1 MTKENS
7 NVPAVTFKVRVPDPS
22 NSKTNSCEIV
32 PSTWAELTTDE
43 IFKDKLVVVFSLPGA
58 FTPTCS
64 TFQLPG
70 FELYAQDFYDIGVS
84 DIYCISV
91 NDSFVM
97 NAWRDANNLKNVKVL
112 PDEFIDK
119 TEKKYEEFIEWWTEN
134 YELGVPVWHK
144 GKVSREK
151 WLDAAYGIKRLR
163 GMINFAR
170 SEDWTRRLPEF
181 REYLS
186 KLDAMRGTDFR
197 KTFPDMAYLM
207 DDTDE

>member
-7 NVPAVTFKVRVPDPS
+7 KVPAVTFKVRVPDPS
-22 NSKTNSCEIV
+22 SSKTNSCEIV

-70 FELYAQDFYDIGVS
+70 FELYAQDFYDVGVS
-84 DIYCISV
+84 DIYCVSV

-112 PDEFIDK
+112 PDGNGTFTEGMGQLIDMSGVGFNK
-119 TEKKYEEFIEWWTEN
+119 RSRRYAMIVENGVIKKMFIEPDASAEDSDPYGETTPEN
-134 YELGVPVWHK
+134 V
-144 GKVSREK
+144 
-151 WLDAAYGIKRLR
+151 
-163 GMINFAR
+163 FA
-170 SEDWTRRLPEF
+170 SL
-181 REYLS
+181 
-186 KLDAMRGTDFR
+186 
-197 KTFPDMAYLM
+197 
-207 DDTDE
+207 